1 AVDLRLLLSISKM
14 LTDMERCGD
23 EAEKVAKVSRRLHE
37 SEGRYMPAVELR
49 HMRDFVVGMLRQSL
63 DAFARED
70 PVHAAEVVRRDKEVD
85 KEWKATL
92 RHLITYMIED
102 PRVITRAID
111 LIFIA
116 RSLERIGDHAKNM
129 SERVIYM
136 VMGDDVRHT
145 GVKATERTA
154 RGEVYEEDNDA

>member
-1 AVDLRLLLSISKM
+1 
-14 LTDMERCGD
+14 
-23 EAEKVAKVSRRLHE
+23 
-37 SEGRYMPAVELR
+37 
-49 HMRDFVVGMLRQSL
+49 
-63 DAFARED
+63 
-70 PVHAAEVVRRDKEVD
+70 
-85 KEWKATL
+85 
-92 RHLITYMIED
+92 MIED

-154 RGEVYEEDNDA
+154 RGHIFEEDNDV